1 MDTSSFLDEIIDIVG
16 AGSVTTGASLNAD
29 DLNADDLNADDLHE
43 ESLHAQPGS
52 PVAVVRP
59 QTTQQVS
66 WLKKCCAAHSVGVVA
81 RGSGS
86 PMVERFQG
94 SMALEQKS

>member
-16 AGSVTTGASLNAD
+16 AGSVTTGTSLNAD
-29 DLNADDLNADDLHE
+29 DLNADDLHD

-66 WLKKCCAAHSVGVVA
+66 RLKKCCAAHSVGVVA

>member
-16 AGSVTTGASLNAD
+16 AGSVTTGTSLNAD
-29 DLNADDLNADDLHE
+29 DLNADDLHD

-86 PMVERFQG
+86 PKVERFQG

>member
-29 DLNADDLNADDLHE
+29 DLHD

-66 WLKKCCAAHSVGVVA
+66 RLKKCCAAHSVGVVA